1 MLETRVELASAFTSA
16 VQKEMQ
22 SLREE
27 LRAPFTAMQKEMQGL
42 REHSQQLQ
50 ADAVQ
55 QQRQTEDLQAQIND
69 TKTVDLQQKLVSVK
83 VDAVELNNVQLDTAK
98 VHAEQLSDPL
108 EWEKWLHTH
117 IISKQGEMKGE
128 IEALQT
134 QVKDLNLD
142 RQTQIDCNKDD
153 CRRQHEVQN
162 QMDEL
167 HQELRVLKEAL
178 SPPPPPTSAK
188 PIASSGSSSPPQPPP
203 LPPPPPQ
210 QPNPVARLFAIVDE
224 PRRQCCPMCW
234 SVTDGTT
241 CPVKPLP
248 DWSYMSD
255 YGQNPS

>member
-1 MLETRVELASAFTSA
+1 M
-16 VQKEMQ
+16 
-22 SLREE
+22 
-27 LRAPFTAMQKEMQGL
+27 KEMQGL

-167 HQELRVLKEAL
+167 HQELRVLKEAM

-203 LPPPPPQ
+203 PPLPVH
-210 QPNPVARLFAIVDE
+210 PVHALLSIVDE
-224 PRRQCCPMCW
+224 PRRQCY
-234 SVTDGTT
+234 S
-241 CPVKPLP
+241 PL
-248 DWSYMSD
+248 MIHLMI
-255 YGQNPS
+255 